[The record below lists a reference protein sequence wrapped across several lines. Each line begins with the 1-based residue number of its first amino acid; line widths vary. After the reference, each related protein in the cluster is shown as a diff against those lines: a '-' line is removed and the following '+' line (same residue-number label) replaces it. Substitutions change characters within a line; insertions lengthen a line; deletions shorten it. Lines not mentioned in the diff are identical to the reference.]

1 MKRSFPVAII
11 ALNTALTL
19 TTSYRLRDAMKRI
32 GKESTEGCSGKVAA
46 NDSGARGR
54 RNLVKDGN

>member
-11 ALNTALTL
+11 ALISASTL
-19 TTSYRLRDAMKRI
+19 TTSYRLRDAIKRN
-32 GKESTEGCSGKVAA
+32 GKESTEGCSEKVAA
-46 NDSGARGR
+46 NVSGAHGR